1 MEKTKEFPLVKS
13 ESAITVLKGLWVGG
27 TMTVPGVSGG
37 SMAII
42 AGIYDKLL
50 SSVGGIWK
58 NPKESISFL
67 VKFMI
72 GALAG
77 IFVFANII
85 TMLLETRAEIPL
97 RFFFLGAVAGG
108 IPLIMKEAKVIKF
121 SPKLIIYIVAG
132 FLCVWLIGM
141 IPDGFFAVGTVGI
154 KGIIIQFAG
163 GFLIAVALVLPGIS
177 ASQMLYMLGIY
188 ETIMASVSAGKI
200 FELIPISLGM
210 LAGTFLTASFLEKL
224 LNKYPT
230 ASYMII
236 LGFMLGSIPE
246 LFPDISGGTN
256 GISIV
261 LNIILCVLSL
271 ICGFMLI
278 LKLSSLES
286 EKKA

>member
-1 MEKTKEFPLVKS
+1 MEKTKEIPSVKS
-13 ESAITVLKGLWVGG
+13 GSMITVLKGLWVGG

-58 NPKESISFL
+58 KPKESISFL

-72 GALAG
+72 GALVG

-121 SPKLIIYIVAG
+121 SPKLIVYIVAG

-141 IPDGFFAVGTVGI
+141 IPDGFFAVGTGGI
-154 KGIIIQFAG
+154 KGIIIQLAG

-188 ETIMASVSAGKI
+188 EKIMASVSAGKI

-246 LFPDISGGTN
+246 LFPDISGGAN

-286 EKKA
+286 EKKV

>member
-1 MEKTKEFPLVKS
+1 MEKTKEIPSVKS
-13 ESAITVLKGLWVGG
+13 GSVITVLKGLWVGG

-58 NPKESISFL
+58 KPKESISFL

-85 TMLLETRAEIPL
+85 TMLLETHAEIPL

-121 SPKLIIYIVAG
+121 SPKLIVYIVAG

-141 IPDGFFAVGTVGI
+141 IPDGFFAVGTGGI